1 MVEEPMNTNDKR
13 QPSETKP
20 ESGSPVRDFIR
31 HQAKAAEEIRE
42 AFASLL
48 PPDFRTHSRAARKE
62 WIASIK
68 VVVDAVD
75 RELSKRHT
83 VTPKESS
90 GSGPSTTGKTKV
102 KVEVS

>member
-1 MVEEPMNTNDKR
+1 MVEEPMNANDKR
-13 QPSETKP
+13 QSEETKQ
-20 ESGSPVRDFIR
+20 ESGTPVRDFIR
-31 HQAKAAEEIRE
+31 HQRKAAEEIRE

-75 RELSKRHT
+75 HELSKRHT
-83 VTPKESS
+83 VTPKDS